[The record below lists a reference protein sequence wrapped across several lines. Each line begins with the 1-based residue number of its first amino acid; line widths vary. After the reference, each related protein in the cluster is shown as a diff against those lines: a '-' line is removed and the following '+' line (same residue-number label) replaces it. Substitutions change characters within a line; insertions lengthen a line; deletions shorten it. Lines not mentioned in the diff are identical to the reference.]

1 MKIHF
6 QGQTYNLSGPL
17 YATTGSA
24 TNGAMTQ
31 KATTEALQN
40 LTNTLTERTSV
51 TRRSYNS
58 TAVAAL
64 DTYWYIHVANNKWQR
79 TTANY
84 NACLIPVDD
93 SRGMTVTVR
102 PAQGTTAHLA
112 FIPAKPTAVST
123 VPVLCEGCSLV
134 RTADTFVATVPPDA
148 AFLYVARRYN
158 QANLIPESIDITCE
172 VTDIASAT
180 EDTVIRLMN
189 HTYHVDAENGSDDND
204 GLAASRP
211 LATMAKAA
219 ELAGPDLSIIL
230 HGDTTEAFSPTGKR
244 SVSIAAPGGEMAR
257 IIRGNRLTQATLDA
271 QTGIYSAD
279 VSQCW
284 TSRATIG
291 TYWLYQ
297 HDVPDE
303 GTRVDFGERHPLQRG
318 RECRCGSLRIPPV
331 ASLDELIA
339 SSTPAYWYDGS
350 SAMLHF
356 RIAEGTALDEHPLI
370 LPQYSDYGIRY
381 SGENFRAT
389 GIEVLYATFN
399 LKKSTAAVVT
409 DCAARYAFADG
420 CWMWNGARALQLT
433 RCEAARATAGNAGG
447 DGFNAHSTATEDT
460 EAKLTTHTLTDCWA
474 HDNNDD
480 GYSDHER
487 CEGTVVG
494 GLFEYNG
501 KGGITPAVGA
511 HDTIYHAC
519 CRRQTGAGILYTG
532 VSSVAEG
539 GVGGQLYAEGC
550 LCADNGGNNYYVRGG
565 MSQSGYP
572 DRVTLVGC
580 ISLRAGGYA
589 FFADTNC
596 NIILHNCSDQGSAHT
611 TGTEGSSAS
620 ITIDNAALVQ

>member
-6 QGQTYNLSGPL
+6 QGQTYDLSGPL
-17 YATTGSA
+17 YDTTGVA

-31 KATTEALQN
+31 KAATEALQA
-40 LTNTLTERTSV
+40 LAGTLSERTSV
-51 TRRSYNS
+51 IQRSYD
-58 TAVAAL
+58 TAAIAAL
-64 DTYWYIHVANNKWQR
+64 DTYWYIHVGNNKWQR

-84 NACLIPVDD
+84 SACLIPVDD
-93 SRGMTVTVR
+93 SRGMTITVK
-102 PAQGTTAHLA
+102 PAAGTTAHLA
-112 FIPAKPTAVST
+112 FIPAKPTAVAT
-123 VPVLCEGCSLV
+123 EPVYCEGCSLV

-148 AFLYVARRYN
+148 AYLYVARRYN
-158 QANLIPESIDITCE
+158 QAILIPEAIDITCE
-172 VTDIASAT
+172 VTAIA
-180 EDTVIRLMN
+180 TVTADKVERLMA
-189 HTYHVDAENGSDDND
+189 HTYHVDAGNGSDDND

-211 LATMAKAA
+211 LATMARAA
-219 ELAGPDLSIIL
+219 ELAGSDLSIIL

-244 SVSIAAPGGEMAR
+244 SVCITAPGGELSR
-257 IIRGNRLTQATLDA
+257 IVRGNRLTEATLDDE
-271 QTGIYSAD
+271 TGIYSAD

-284 TSRATIG
+284 TSRTTIG

-297 HDVPDE
+297 HDVPDAD
-303 GTRVDFGERHPLQRG
+303 TMVRTDERHPLQRG
-318 RECRCGSLRIPPV
+318 REYRCGSLRLPPV
-331 ASLDELIA
+331 ASLEDLIA
-339 SSTPAYWYDGS
+339 DPTPAYWYDS
-350 SAMLHF
+350 ENAMLHF
-356 RIAEGTALDEHPLI
+356 RIAEGTSLADNPLI

-420 CWMWNGARALQLT
+420 CWVWNGARALQLT

-447 DGFNAHSTATEDT
+447 DGFNAHSPATGEA
-460 EAKLTTHTLTDCWA
+460 EAKRTTHTLTDCWS

-532 VSSVAEG
+532 VSSVTEG

-550 LCADNGGNNYYVRGG
+550 LCTDNGGNNYYVRGG
-565 MSQSGYP
+565 MSQSGHP
-572 DRVTLVGC
+572 DRMTLVGC
-580 ISLRAGGYA
+580 LSLRAGGYA

-596 NIILHNCSDQGSAHT
+596 NITLHNCADRDSAHT
-611 TGTEGSSAS
+611 TGTAGSSAS
-620 ITIDNAALVQ
+620 ITIDNATLVV